1 MKQIIDGKIYDTN
14 KATLIY
20 ADNDFWKPRI
30 YYQTN
35 KGTYFCWYK
44 RNGKLDIVN
53 EDIIKEVLAE
63 HDVDKYIELFGAVE
77 EG

>member
-1 MKQIIDGKIYDTN
+1 MKQIIDGKLYDTS

-20 ADNDFWKPRI
+20 IDNDLWKPRN

-35 KGTYFCWYK
+35 KGTYFCWFR
-44 RNGKLDIVN
+44 RNGKLDIVD
-53 EDIIKEVLAE
+53 ESIIKSVLAE
-63 HDVDKYIELFGAVE
+63 HDVDKYIEIFGAVE

>member
-1 MKQIIDGKIYDTN
+1 MKQIIDGKLYDTE

-20 ADNDFWKPRI
+20 ADNDLWKPRN

-35 KGTYFCWYK
+35 KGTYFCWYR
-44 RNGKLDIVN
+44 RNGKLDIVDEN
-53 EDIIKEVLAE
+53 IIKSILAE